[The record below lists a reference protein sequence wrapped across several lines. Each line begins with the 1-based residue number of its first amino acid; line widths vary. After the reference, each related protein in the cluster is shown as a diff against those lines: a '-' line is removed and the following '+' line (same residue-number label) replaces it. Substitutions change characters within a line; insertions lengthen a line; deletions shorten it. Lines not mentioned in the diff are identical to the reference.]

1 MHKIARSLCAV
12 AAALPTACATP
23 GGGQF
28 GMVLFDPKHHVSAA
42 EPLFGDNDERCL
54 DDPTF
59 MLTLFAP
66 LPDAQAKVDP
76 CTRMKRAIA
85 WGLLSHGVSVN
96 GYNERARNEVVD
108 ALMAASDRKCGRYI
122 AFLQQYDGNVN
133 STFGIGAQTAA
144 ILATVV
150 SASAAPWFAAG
161 AGIAGG
167 TRGTLNEAHFNNQT
181 IGVLANAFENVRR
194 DQRVAIAELEAKPVK
209 DYSLMRGIEDAT
221 RYHASCTIV
230 VGLKEA
236 QRDVE
241 AARSPNLDT
250 YKAMIKNLKEI
261 QSGIADLQKK
271 VPAPIG
277 DDNTADNAADSN
289 AAENAVD
296 SNSVDNAVNNA
307 ESLLPPV
314 QNEQRNETLPN
325 TAPPIPG

>member
-1 MHKIARSLCAV
+1 MQGYVRLLFAASAV
-12 AAALPTACATP
+12 LPTACATP
-23 GGGQF
+23 GGGSSGF
-28 GMVLFDPKHHVSAA
+28 VLFDPKHHVSGA

-66 LPDAQAKVDP
+66 SGAREDEARVDV
-76 CTRMKRAIA
+76 CTRMKRSIG
-85 WGLLSHGVSVN
+85 WGLQAHGAVGN
-96 GYNERARNEVVD
+96 GAYDQRGRNEVID
-108 ALMAASDRKCGRYI
+108 GLMAASDRKCGRYI
-122 AFLQQYDGNVN
+122 NFLQQYDGNVN
-133 STFGIGAQTAA
+133 ATFGIGAQAAA

-150 SASAAPWFAAG
+150 SAGAAPWFAAG

-194 DQRVAIAELEAKPVK
+194 EQREAIALLEAKKVE
-209 DYSLMRGIEDAT
+209 DYSIMRGIEDAT

-250 YKAMIKNLKEI
+250 FKKMVKSFDEVRK
-261 QSGIADLQKK
+261 QFADVAKK
-271 VPAPIG
+271 MAEPAPANPGGETPEPAPSGMI
-277 DDNTADNAADSN
+277 D
-289 AAENAVD
+289 VD
-296 SNSVDNAVNNA
+296 GGPGPIVPD
-307 ESLLPPV
+307 PPV
-314 QNEQRNETLPN
+314 TDTTPAAAP
-325 TAPPIPG
+325 APPIPG